1 MKKVINSKKENE
13 IQIIIIVFLVII
25 LSVLLYF
32 YFNRGNMRFYPME
45 EEVVKETKAEDVDR
59 GVVVNDSNINLL
71 NYNSNITITKGGVYN
86 LTGRSTYSIL
96 VDSTEKVT
104 LNLNN
109 VYIQSSITAAIAN
122 INNGD
127 LIINVVDG
135 TNNTLKDGGSS
146 EFDGGIYS
154 TGRLFIE
161 GNGILYVY
169 GNQEEGEG
177 IATTDNDITING
189 GNIHIESNDDG
200 INGGGDNGGVITI
213 NNVTLYIKASGDG
226 IDSNKNLIING
237 GNIYTMGS
245 SLGGDAG
252 IDTDKGFEING
263 GQVIALGS
271 DMLQNP
277 DSSSKQKY
285 ISFNLASKIS
295 KDSKISLKN
304 SSGTEVISFTAYE
317 DFKTLIVSNSFLSN
331 DTYYLYVNGE
341 KTNNIKTLS

>member
-1 MKKVINSKKENE
+1 MKKVRDLNKENE
-13 IQIIIIVFLVII
+13 IKIIIIIFLTAF
-25 LSVLLYF
+25 LCALLYI
-32 YFNRGNMRFYPME
+32 YFNRNNINMFGFME
-45 EEVVKETKAEDVDR
+45 GKVKKLTADDIEQ
-59 GVVVNDSNINLL
+59 GVIVNDSKINLL
-71 NYNSNITITKGGVYN
+71 NYDSNITITQGGVYD
-86 LTGRSTYSIL
+86 LSGRFTYSVLI
-96 VDSTEKVT
+96 DSYEKVT

-109 VYIQSSITAAIAN
+109 VYIQSTETAAIAN
-122 INNGD
+122 RGTGD
-127 LIINVVDG
+127 LVINISDS
-135 TNNTLKDGGSS
+135 TTNTLKDGGSS
-146 EFDGGIYS
+146 EFDGCIYS
-154 TGRLFIE
+154 TGKLYFE
-161 GNGILYVY
+161 GSGILYVY
-169 GNQEEGEG
+169 GQQEEGKG

-213 NNVTLYIKASGDG
+213 NNGTLYIKASGDG
-226 IDSNKNLIING
+226 IDLNKNLIING
-237 GNIYTMGS
+237 GNIYTIGS
-245 SLGGDAG
+245 SLGGYAG

-317 DFKTLIVSNSFLSN
+317 NFKTLIISNSLLSN

>member
-1 MKKVINSKKENE
+1 MFGFMNETVIELTADDIK
-13 IQIIIIVFLVII
+13 QGVI
-25 LSVLLYF
+25 
-32 YFNRGNMRFYPME
+32 
-45 EEVVKETKAEDVDR
+45 
-59 GVVVNDSNINLL
+59 VNDSKINLL
-71 NYNSNITITKGGVYN
+71 NYNSNITITKGGVYDIS
-86 LTGRSTYSIL
+86 GRFAYSVL
-96 VDSTEKVT
+96 VDSNEKVT

-109 VYIQSSITAAIAN
+109 VYIESTETAAIAN
-122 INNGD
+122 RGTGD
-127 LIINVVDG
+127 LVINIPDN
-135 TNNTLKDGGSS
+135 TTSTLKDGGSS
-146 EFDGGIYS
+146 EFDGCIYS
-154 TGRLFIE
+154 TGKLYFE
-161 GNGILYVY
+161 GSGKLYVY
-169 GNQEEGEG
+169 GQQEEGEG

-189 GNIHIESNDDG
+189 GNIYIESNDDG

-213 NNVTLYIKASGDG
+213 NSGYVYVKASGDG
-226 IDSNKNLIING
+226 IDSNKSLVING
-237 GNIYTMGS
+237 GTIYTIGS

-252 IDTDKGFEING
+252 IDTDKGFAING
-263 GQVIALGS
+263 GTVIALGS

-277 DSSSKQKY
+277 DSSSKKKY

>member
-1 MKKVINSKKENE
+1 MKKVRDLNKENE
-13 IQIIIIVFLVII
+13 IKIIIIIFLTAF
-25 LSVLLYF
+25 LSALLYI
-32 YFNRGNMRFYPME
+32 YFNRSNINMFGFME
-45 EEVVKETKAEDVDR
+45 GKVKKLTADDIEQ
-59 GVVVNDSNINLL
+59 GVIVNDSKINLL
-71 NYNSNITITKGGVYN
+71 NYDSNITITQGGVYD
-86 LTGRSTYSIL
+86 LSGRFTYSVLI
-96 VDSTEKVT
+96 DSNEKVT

-127 LIINVVDG
+127 LVINVVDG

-146 EFDGGIYS
+146 EFDGCIYS

-213 NNVTLYIKASGDG
+213 NNGTLYIKASGDG

-304 SSGTEVISFTAYE
+304 SSGIEVISFTAYE
-317 DFKTLIVSNSFLSN
+317 DFKTLIISNSLLSN

>member
-1 MKKVINSKKENE
+1 MKKVFNSKKENE

-25 LSVLLYF
+25 LNVLLYF

-45 EEVVKETKAEDVDR
+45 EEVVKEIKAKDVDR

-127 LIINVVDG
+127 LVINVVDG

-146 EFDGGIYS
+146 EFNGCIYS

-177 IATTDNDITING
+177 IATIDNDIIING

-200 INGGGDNGGVITI
+200 INGGVINI
-213 NNVTLYIKASGDG
+213 NNGTLYVKASGDG

-252 IDTDKGFEING
+252 IDTDKGFKING

-295 KDSKISLKN
+295 KDSKINLKN
-304 SSGTEVISFTAYE
+304 SSGVEVISFTAYE
-317 DFKTLIVSNSFLSN
+317 DFKTLIISNSFLSN
-331 DTYYLYVNGE
+331 DTYYLYVNGK

>member
-1 MKKVINSKKENE
+1 MKKKKKSNNE
-13 IQIIIIVFLVII
+13 IKIQLIIIFI
-25 LSVLLYF
+25 LIGILFGLMYI
-32 YFNRGNMRFYPME
+32 YFNRMNFRPRE
-45 EEVVKETKAEDVDR
+45 ENVIKETSAKDVDE
-59 GVVVNDSNINLL
+59 GVVVNDKEINLL
-71 NYNSNITITKGGVYN
+71 NYNSNITIKEGGEYN
-86 LTGRSTYSIL
+86 IFGRFSYSIL
-96 VDSTEKVT
+96 VNSTEKVI
-104 LNLNN
+104 LNLKN
-109 VYIQSSITAAIAN
+109 VYIQSSITSAIAN
-122 INNGD
+122 INTGD
-127 LIINVVDG
+127 LVINVVDG
-135 TNNTLKDGGSS
+135 TENTLKDNGSS
-146 EFDGGIYS
+146 EFDGCIYS
-154 TGRLFIE
+154 KGKLYFE
-161 GNGILYVY
+161 GNGKLYVY

-263 GQVIALGS
+263 GQVVALGS

-277 DSSSKQKY
+277 VLSSKQKY